1 MRIRIR
7 AVPAIAGL
15 AVPALST
22 AQPSQSPAPPPPY
35 IAASAIG
42 ETRVTPDRA
51 IVQVTVDSRAQ
62 TAASAGSQNREKQ
75 ERVIASVKAQGVA
88 SPQIR
93 TSGYRVNPEYA
104 QPERGKAPR
113 VTGYH
118 AINTIQV
125 EVRSIDNIG
134 KVIDAALG
142 AGATNIGSVGLYTST
157 TDSARRE
164 AVQRAVTKARGEAES
179 AATAAGGTL
188 GTLVELTIDPG
199 AIPRPLLQNVVVT
212 SGVSMLGAAGE
223 SGLAPSY
230 TPVEPGESLVIA
242 AVRARWQFLPG
253 PR

>member
-1 MRIRIR
+1 MRRLIR
-7 AVPAIAGL
+7 AFPAIAGL
-15 AVPALST
+15 TVPALSIS
-22 AQPSQSPAPPPPY
+22 QPSQSPPAPRPY

-51 IVQVTVDSRAQ
+51 IVQVTVDSRAES
-62 TAASAGSQNREKQ
+62 AASAGSQSRDKQ
-75 ERVIASVKAQGVA
+75 ERVIAAVKVQGVA
-88 SPQIR
+88 APQIR

-104 QPERGKAPR
+104 EPERGKAPR
-113 VTGYH
+113 VTGYR
-118 AINTIQV
+118 ATNTIQV
-125 EVRSIDNIG
+125 EVRSIENIG

-142 AGATNIGSVGLYTST
+142 AGATNIGSVGLYASN

-164 AVQRAVTKARGEAES
+164 AVQLAVTKARGEAES
-179 AATAAGGTL
+179 AAKAAGGTL

-212 SGVSMLGAAGE
+212 GGAESLGARGE
-223 SGLAPSY
+223 SWLTPTF

-242 AVRARWQFLPG
+242 AVRARWEFVAG